1 MNFLQQ
7 SFALTDRG
15 ATVSA
20 SYICLYNLRHA
31 QHAVQWC
38 RGETSD
44 EIPRLSYDGGA
55 AVNSGFRIPAGSLL
69 L

>member
-7 SFALTDRG
+7 SFTLTDRG

-20 SYICLYNLRHA
+20 SYICLYALRHA
-31 QHAVQWC
+31 QHAVRWY

-44 EIPRLSYDGGA
+44 
-55 AVNSGFRIPAGSLL
+55 
-69 L
+69 